1 MKKQLC
7 ILVALF
13 AVTVL
18 NLNAQVGIGT
28 TSPDPSAIL
37 DVTSTTKGVLPP
49 RMTSG
54 QRLAITT
61 PADGLLVYQT
71 GANAGYWLRLAGAWV
86 RLATGDDLTGSGA
99 GFASST
105 TGAVVAVLLGGTKVE
120 LPDYKSLGADITANA
135 TSDVFTVSKAG
146 RYRISYI
153 VNTTAA
159 LLMSSRITIN
169 GTPSIPLT
177 FNPLLSVSTYQAE
190 AIVTLAAG
198 STISLELFG
207 LLGVAV
213 LMNNAQGAALNI
225 QRVD

>member
-1 MKKQLC
+1 M
-7 ILVALF
+7 ALF

-37 DVTSTTKGVLPP
+37 DVTSTSKGVLVP
-49 RMTSG
+49 RMSG
-54 QRLAITT
+54 AQRLAITT

-71 GANAGYWLRLAGAWV
+71 GAGAGYWLRLAGVWV

-105 TGAVVAVLLGGTKVE
+105 SGAVVAVVLTGTKVE
-120 LPDYKSLGADITANA
+120 LPDYKSLGADIVANA
-135 TSDVFTVSKAG
+135 ASDEFTVTRAG
-146 RYRISYI
+146 RYRISYV
-153 VNTTAA
+153 VNTTAS
-159 LLMSSRITIN
+159 LLMSSRITID
-169 GTPSIPLT
+169 GVPSIPLT
-177 FNPLLSVSTYQAE
+177 YNPLLSVSSYQAE
-190 AIVTLAAG
+190 GIVTLAAG